1 MPHARTLTPPSPWP
15 AAHPHHRRPG
25 LPTVAAGRPSRRRRV
40 RNPRPGVQPRARRR
54 LRPGT
59 ASVFQLWGIFSQHA
73 VRRPRRAV
81 GRRVGSSR
89 SPWCRGPGPERTA
102 ARPMRPL
109 ILTPFEIHVGADIGT
124 AFAESHDA
132 ASRSRAPNYLRVARS
147 LPGAGSTPSPSRSS
161 PRFPTPALPGSAGR
175 TTRADQFCQWG
186 LVGVDPLGSDGPDE
200 RIFTKSVV
208 FRAQRGKSI
217 TGPISAMTETRR
229 IHEFEA
235 RIIKKTPI
243 ICDQCS

>member
-59 ASVFQLWGIFSQHA
+59 APVFQLWGISSQHA

-89 SPWCRGPGPERTA
+89 PPLVSGSRPGTHGSPADVAPHPDPVRDSRRRRHRHRFRRVARRGKPVQSAELPPRGAVP
-102 ARPMRPL
+102 ARSREYAFAVPL
-109 ILTPFEIHVGADIGT
+109 IPSVPNSRPPGLGGA
-124 AFAESHDA
+124 HD
-132 ASRSRAPNYLRVARS
+132 ASRSVLSVGSGRCGSTRIRRAGREDPH
-147 LPGAGSTPSPSRSS
+147 AGSGISGATWRIHH
-161 PRFPTPALPGSAGR
+161 
-175 TTRADQFCQWG
+175 
-186 LVGVDPLGSDGPDE
+186 GPDI
-200 RIFTKSVV
+200 R
-208 FRAQRGKSI
+208 
-217 TGPISAMTETRR
+217 
-229 IHEFEA
+229 HA
-235 RIIKKTPI
+235 RDSSNSRT
-243 ICDQCS
+243 